1 MHRFP
6 LIEPVRSAALI
17 TACLALWGC
26 QTPAPGTAGATATL
40 RPTQG
45 QQVAGD
51 VRFVQTGP
59 DDIEVTATV
68 TGLTPNQEHGFHIHE
83 VGDCSAPDAMSAKGH
98 FNPAAHSHG
107 NPAGSMHHAGDMPN
121 LKADASGRAQARFIV
136 HGVTIGPGASS
147 IAGRGL
153 IVHAKPDDYASQP
166 AGNAGARLGCGVIEV
181 R

>member
-26 QTPAPGTAGATATL
+26 QTPAPGTADATATL

-51 VRFVQTGP
+51 VRFVQAGP

-68 TGLTPNQEHGFHIHE
+68 TGLTPNQ
-83 VGDCSAPDAMSAKGH
+83 
-98 FNPAAHSHG
+98 
-107 NPAGSMHHAGDMPN
+107 
-121 LKADASGRAQARFIV
+121 
-136 HGVTIGPGASS
+136 
-147 IAGRGL
+147 
-153 IVHAKPDDYASQP
+153 
-166 AGNAGARLGCGVIEV
+166 
-181 R
+181 